1 VSAPVLDA
9 TDQPEAPLADELPPD
24 AWDHPVPD
32 RKRLLSYVGRWG
44 RARRWLPRDAE
55 RIYDVGS
62 AFGYGTAALTG
73 HVGDRRRVVG
83 IECDDEHLVAAQ
95 QRYPWVPVLRG
106 WAERLPG
113 DDQSVDAVAL
123 LDVIEHVAEPA
134 DVVKEI
140 HRVLRPGGVLV
151 LTTPHKGLL
160 ERFDSLNLYPALC
173 KRFTKWPPLDEADG
187 AASGR
192 HLHFSVDELRALLEP
207 EFVIEKVEL
216 TGLGLAEL
224 VHLFGLIVCKGIL
237 RSQAL
242 YHAIFPL
249 HFAVYLADDLVPLGK
264 ASFYV
269 SIKARRAG

>member
-1 VSAPVLDA
+1 VSIVAAVEGADIWI
-9 TDQPEAPLADELPPD
+9 DPLPDD

-32 RKRLLSYVGRWG
+32 RRRVLSYVGRWG

-55 RIYDVGS
+55 RIFDVGS

-83 IECDDEHLVAAQ
+83 IECDPAHLEGAQ
-95 QRYPWVPVLRG
+95 RRYPWVPVLRG
-106 WAERLPG
+106 WAERLPAEDG
-113 DDQSVDAVAL
+113 TVDAVAL
-123 LDVIEHVAEPA
+123 LDVIEHVADPA
-134 DVVKEI
+134 AVVAEI

-160 ERFDSLNLYPALC
+160 ASLDSLNVYPALC
-173 KRFTKWPPLDEADG
+173 RRFPQWLPLDEADG
-187 AASGR
+187 AASGQ
-192 HLHFSVDELRALLEP
+192 HMHFSVDELRALLEP
-207 EFVIEKVEL
+207 EFTVEDVAL

-224 VHLFGLIVCKGIL
+224 VHLFGLIVGKGL
-237 RSQAL
+237 LKSSAL

-249 HFAVYLADDLVPLGK
+249 HFGVYLLDDLVPFGK

-269 SIKARRAG
+269 SVKARRAD

>member
-1 VSAPVLDA
+1 MTAPLLDVEV
-9 TDQPEAPLADELPPD
+9 DAPLADELPAD
-24 AWDHPVPD
+24 AWDHPAPN

-83 IECDDEHLVAAQ
+83 IECDDAHLASAP

-113 DDQSVDAVAL
+113 PDQSVDAVTL
-123 LDVIEHVAEPA
+123 LDVIEHVADPEE
-134 DVVKEI
+134 VVAEI
-140 HRVLRPGGVLV
+140 HRVLRPGGILV

-160 ERFDSLNLYPALC
+160 ERFDSLNLYPALR
-173 KRFTKWPPLDEADG
+173 KRFPNWPPLDEADA
-187 AASGR
+187 AASGK

-207 EFVIEKVEL
+207 EFTIEEIEL

-224 VHLFGLIVCKGIL
+224 VHLFGLIVLKGIL
-237 RSQAL
+237 GSQRL

-249 HFAVYLADDLVPLGK
+249 HFSVYLLDDMVPWGK

-269 SIKARRAG
+269 SVKARRTD